1 MGSVLSGGQKQRIF
15 LARALYHRPR
25 ILVLDEGTA
34 NLDEACEAAVTAN
47 LAGLCLT
54 RIMIAHRPE
63 AIASA
68 RRVLWLENGRLDEL
82 RPVAGLTEARA

>member
-82 RPVAGLTEARA
+82 RPVAGLIEARA